1 MGIPLPV
8 LPQLCFPSYQP
19 PLRPEGN
26 GWAIYDPVRR
36 MYVALTPE
44 EWVRQHFVHFLLDE
58 GGYPKELMQNEVG
71 LQLGATTKRCD
82 TLLYDRSLRPQMI
95 LEYKAPHIPLSEAVL
110 QQIVR
115 YNYVLRVPYLVLS
128 NGIEHLVCQIDYD
141 EMTYTFLPQF
151 PAYSEL
157 VTG

>member
-1 MGIPLPV
+1 M
-8 LPQLCFPSYQP
+8 
-19 PLRPEGN
+19 
-26 GWAIYDPVRR
+26 
-36 MYVALTPE
+36 
-44 EWVRQHFVHFLLDE
+44 
-58 GGYPKELMQNEVG
+58 
-71 LQLGATTKRCD
+71 
-82 TLLYDRSLRPQMI
+82 
-95 LEYKAPHIPLSEAVL
+95 L

>member
-1 MGIPLPV
+1 MIELNLPKYPAR
-8 LPQLCFPSYQP
+8 LTRRDGKPY
-19 PLRPEGN
+19 
-26 GWAIYDPVRR
+26 IYDELRRKFVR
-36 MYVALTPE
+36 LTPE

-115 YNYVLRVPYLVLS
+115 YNYALRVPYLVLS
-128 NGIEHLVCQIDYD
+128 NGLTHYAWRIDY
-141 EMTYTFLPQF
+141 EGQSYSPLPQL
-151 PAYSEL
+151 PRYTEL
-157 VTG
+157 

>member
-1 MGIPLPV
+1 MIELNLPKYPAR
-8 LPQLCFPSYQP
+8 LTCRDGKPY
-19 PLRPEGN
+19 
-26 GWAIYDPVRR
+26 IYDELRRKFVR
-36 MYVALTPE
+36 LTPE